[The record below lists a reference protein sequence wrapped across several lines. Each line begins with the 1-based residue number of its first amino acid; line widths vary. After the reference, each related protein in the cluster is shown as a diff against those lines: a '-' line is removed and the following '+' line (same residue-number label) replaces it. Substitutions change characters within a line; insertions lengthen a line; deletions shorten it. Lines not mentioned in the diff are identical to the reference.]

1 MDFHGRLGFE
11 NPAEARAALERALE
25 SADSVLDKRAFK
37 IVGNSLAVAH
47 ECSAPASM
55 WDTTLMA
62 LEEAADTALDGEVTC
77 RFHLDGVSVEVI
89 RPGNVADDE
98 DDEA

>member
-11 NPAEARAALERALE
+11 SPAEARAALDRALE
-25 SADSVLDKRAFK
+25 MEDSVLDKRAFK
-37 IVGNSLAVAH
+37 IVGKSITVEH
-47 ECSAPASM
+47 KCSASANL

-89 RPGNVADDE
+89 RPGNVE
-98 DDEA
+98 DDDDA